1 MQLNS
6 FPDFPINRRQSS
18 FPLSIRAKYSVS
30 NLVPSHLLPAAC
42 LVAEYLSLVVE
53 YLSLVV
59 EYLAAV

>member
-6 FPDFPINRRQSS
+6 FPDFPINRRQFS
-18 FPLSIRAKYSVS
+18 FSPSIRAKCSVS

-42 LVAEYLSLVVE
+42 LAE

-59 EYLAAV
+59 EYLAAE